1 MTGDE
6 MMKKIGLREKSS
18 GGKLKEQTLRYLK
31 EGKNKLLLL
40 ETKLKGGKNY
50 QNLRDGVRRSKIKLL
65 KAKQTFDKYEK
76 KAEEYIE
83 KNPKKAVAIAAAAG
97 VLAGSLW
104 SALKTKKPVLKL
116 VPKKK

>member
-6 MMKKIGLREKSS
+6 MMKKIGLSKNN
-18 GGKLKEQTLRYLK
+18 GKLKDQTLKYLK
-31 EGKNKLLLL
+31 EGKDKLLLL
-40 ETKLKGGKNY
+40 ENKLMGGKNY
-50 QNLRDGVRRSKIKLL
+50 QNIRDGVARSKIKLL

-104 SALKTKKPVLKL
+104 SAMKSKKPVLKL